1 MILVTGE
8 FRMPVARREEA
19 VKAMERVIA
28 ATLGEPGCIAYSY
41 AEDIREPG
49 LFRVSEQWES
59 REALS
64 AHFAALHMKQ
74 WQTERAALGMTGR
87 VVTAFSVNGEEAL

>member
-8 FRMPVARREEA
+8 FRMPVARRGEA
-19 VKAMERVIA
+19 VEAMERVIA

-59 REALS
+59 REALA
-64 AHFAALHMKQ
+64 AHFAAPHMTQ
-74 WQTERAALGMTGR
+74 WQAERAALGMTGR
-87 VVTAFSVNGEEAL
+87 VVTAFSVSGEEVL

>member
-1 MILVTGE
+1 MIVVTGE
-8 FRMPVARREEA
+8 FRMPVERRAEA
-19 VKAMERVIA
+19 VEAMERVIA
-28 ATLGEPGCIAYSY
+28 ATLTEPGCIAYSY
-41 AEDIREPG
+41 AEDVREPG

-64 AHFAALHMKQ
+64 AHFAASHMKQ

-87 VVTAFSVNGEEAL
+87 VITAYSVSGEEVL